1 MTHLF
6 RTMSVKVRL
15 GIGIGI
21 LLLFIVTAGTGGLL
35 GMQAINRAFTRVYAN
50 DVRPL
55 DTLRTLNN
63 TLSIDLV
70 NVIDQLLYDEITF
83 AEAERRFDEIS
94 GRLVAAW
101 KELLAVRDT
110 SAHGTDNDWLSDF
123 RPYHGPTLDLLK
135 KLRQALRGQEIDRI
149 DDLQDKILTPL
160 TAEYRKFTDIL
171 SRDRME
177 SAGLQM
183 QLALEKYQSSRTAF
197 FLTICLSLIVG
208 LGVAFFLIRSINLPL
223 TRLASA
229 MQDIMHGDLT
239 RRLTE
244 ERHDEFGIVI
254 SGFNQMVSYLEGLVR
269 QIQQSGIQ
277 VSSSIT
283 EIAATTKEQE
293 ATASEHAA
301 TTNEIA
307 ASATEIAATSQNL
320 LQTMKRINSLTKNT
334 AYATS
339 EGQEGLRAI
348 DAIMVK
354 MEESTRAIVD
364 KLSVLNDKAANV
376 AMVVKTINKVA
387 DQTNLLS
394 LNAAIEAEKAGE
406 HGAGFAVVA
415 TEIRRLADQ
424 TSVATLDIEQMV
436 QDVQA
441 AVSASV
447 MGIDKF
453 AEDVRRSIAE
463 IHESGSKLAHVIEQ
477 VEVLMPQ
484 VEAMNE
490 GVEAQSVGA
499 RQISDAISQLNE
511 AAQQTAESLAQNSA
525 VIAQLQEAA
534 RGLQDAIAR
543 FKIAG
548 T

>member
-1 MTHLF
+1 MTHF
-6 RTMSVKVRL
+6 MRTISVKARL
-15 GIGIGI
+15 AIGIGI

-35 GMQAINRAFTRVYAN
+35 GMQSISQAFTRVYAT

-70 NVIDQLLYDEITF
+70 LTLDQLLYDEITF
-83 AEAERRFDEIS
+83 TEAESRFERIA
-94 GRLVAAW
+94 GVLVATW
-101 KELLAVRDT
+101 KDLLAVQDA
-110 SAHGTDNDWLSDF
+110 SAHAVSDDWLNDF
-123 RPYHGPTLDLLK
+123 RPYHAKTLALLK
-135 KLRQALRGQEIDRI
+135 ELRLALRARELDRI
-149 DDLQDKILTPL
+149 DDLDDKVLTPL
-160 TAEYRKFTDIL
+160 AAEYRKYTDAL

-183 QLALEKYQSSRTAF
+183 EQALKKYRSSRTAF

-208 LGVAFFLIRSINLPL
+208 LGVGFLLIRSINLPL
-223 TRLASA
+223 SRLASA
-229 MQDIMHGDLT
+229 MEDIMHGDLT
-239 RRLTE
+239 RRLAE
-244 ERHDEFGIVI
+244 ERQDEFGVVI
-254 SGFNQMVSYLEGLVR
+254 NGFNQMVSYLEDLVR

-320 LQTMKRINSLTKNT
+320 LQTMKRINSLARNT
-334 AYATS
+334 AYATN
-339 EGQEGLRAI
+339 EGQEGLKAI

-354 MEESTRAIVD
+354 MEEATRGIVD

-463 IHESGSKLAHVIEQ
+463 IHDSGAKLAHVIEQ

-490 GVEAQSVGA
+490 GVEAQSLGA

-511 AAQQTAESLAQNSA
+511 AAQQTAESLAQHSA

-534 RGLQDAIAR
+534 RGLQNAISR
-543 FKIAG
+543 FTIAA